1 MRLLLATFVTLGLA
15 SCGGGGGGGNNITPS
30 PQLSVSGPSTV
41 WSDDYDWSAQATAS
55 GLDMSSIGYSISGGD
70 EYIEIDSITGVINSN
85 GSNVDIGSH
94 RFTVS
99 ATDSSGKSAS
109 TTYDLRSDAFITG
122 VWQPSVEDAGTYFRL
137 WVTRSGQIFSE
148 YWEDFSDDNELCSGK
163 FTISASALDGEIK
176 CLSVFS
182 GVEDKWTADI
192 EAVKTSTSDDITY
205 NKMTVT
211 SGLYEGE
218 VADESFDMFRID
230 FGINGN
236 IVPGDYIAID
246 DLGYRELRVNEDG
259 TFNTLT
265 QEESTAGIAD
275 IGPCQITGSFPA
287 DPVYGLPTLS
297 ENFFQ
302 RGVHDAMSSASDC
315 SVDFDQPM
323 SSAIAIADISAV
335 DYSTP
340 LLYFFTTGN
349 SSFNDGFNTSMTFYV
364 QACDE
369 YGQPTQFMTS
379 NGLTCSAATQFKL
392 NSVNLLKIKEHFSAY
407 REGYNSRSL
416 K

>member
-1 MRLLLATFVTLGLA
+1 M
-15 SCGGGGGGGNNITPS
+15 
-30 PQLSVSGPSTV
+30 SGPSTV
-41 WSDDYDWSAQATAS
+41 WSDDYDWTAQATAS

-70 EYIEIDSITGVINSN
+70 EYIEIDSVTGVINSN

-109 TTYDLRSDAFITG
+109 TTYDLRSDAFIAG
-122 VWQPSVEDAGTYFRL
+122 VWQPYNLDAGTYFRL
-137 WVTRSGQIFSE
+137 WVTRSGQMFSD
-148 YWEDFSDDNELCSGK
+148 YFEDFSDDYEYCSGK

-218 VADESFDMFRID
+218 VADESVDMFRTD
-230 FGINGN
+230 FLISVY
-236 IVPGDYIAID
+236 IVPGVYVAID
-246 DLGYRELRVNEDG
+246 DMGYRELRVNEDG

-265 QEESTAGIAD
+265 QEESTARIAD
-275 IGPCQITGSFPA
+275 VGPCQITGSFPA
-287 DPVYGLPTLS
+287 DPVYGLPTLA
-297 ENFFQ
+297 ENFSQ
-302 RGVHDAMSSASDC
+302 RGVRDAMSSASDC

-323 SSAIAIADISAV
+323 SAAIAIPDISSV

-340 LLYFFTTGN
+340 LLFFFTTGN
-349 SSFNDGFNTSMTFYV
+349 SSFNDGCNTSMTFYV

-369 YGQPTQFMTS
+369 YGQPTEFMTS
-379 NGLTCSAATQFKL
+379 NGLTCSAAAQFKL
-392 NSVNLLKIKEHFSAY
+392 NSVNLLKIKEQFSAY